1 MSDTAQPAAAERR
14 EEPRLRSIIAG
25 RLMFNNGNTS
35 VDCTVRNLT
44 RAGAK
49 LTVSAAVTVPDLF
62 DLFIP
67 QKGVTRRAKTRW
79 RRGEEL
85 GITFLG
91 SGEDAAEAALRRR
104 IAQLEAENARLR
116 ARVAELT
123 GG

>member
-85 GITFLG
+85 GIIFLG
-91 SGEDAAEAALRRR
+91 SGEGAAEAALRRR